1 MRKYNDKIMIERL
14 PNTRE
19 IPGAKRWEEER
30 GEFVQIAYQ
39 EEMRHL
45 AMFEIRK
52 GFFRGNHYHEKKE
65 EIFYIFEG
73 KIRAIFM
80 DMDTLQ
86 KEEKILEKGDKIRF
100 KPRCGHIFIALEDT
114 LVVEYSPQVFDPN
127 DSYKVNLI

>member
-1 MRKYNDKIMIERL
+1 MRKYNDKITIERL

-30 GEFVQIAYQ
+30 GEFVQIAYH

-86 KEEKILEKGDKIRF
+86 KEEKILEKGDKIRV
-100 KPRCGHIFIALEDT
+100 KPCCGHIFLALEDT
-114 LVVEYSPQVFDPN
+114 LVLEYSPQVFDPN